1 MTPQVTEAL
10 VAAPGGQPQILSNQ
24 KRIVQRDYAKSFPA
38 CSNAVLFMLARVST

>member
-24 KRIVQRDYAKSFPA
+24 NTGAWSSIHT
-38 CSNAVLFMLARVST
+38 LANCKKIEHNEI